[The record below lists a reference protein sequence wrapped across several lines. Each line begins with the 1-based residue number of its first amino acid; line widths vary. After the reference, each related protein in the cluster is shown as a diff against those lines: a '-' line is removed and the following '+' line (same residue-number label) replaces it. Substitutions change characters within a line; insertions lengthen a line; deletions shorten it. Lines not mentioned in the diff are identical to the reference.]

1 MEMFSLICFRI
12 YIELSNV
19 LDKGHGHGGSDML
32 QYIIIIA
39 SLVHF
44 DSLYYLLRLHRLS
57 KKMACN
63 PYIEQPA
70 NPLILFK
77 NSSHRLLTLHKLG
90 GVVWKAFDRTTTHM
104 HDLRLILLEAQESA
118 SILPR
123 ALKTK
128 KLLLFVVALLVLA
141 C

>member
-1 MEMFSLICFRI
+1 MKQMIQHIFLLSPLNCQKSPLTYHSCNVLIKEPC
-12 YIELSNV
+12 E

-44 DSLYYLLRLHRLS
+44 DSLYYILRLHRLS

-90 GVVWKAFDRTTTHM
+90 GVVWKAFDRTITHM
-104 HDLRLILLEAQESA
+104 N
-118 SILPR
+118 
-123 ALKTK
+123 
-128 KLLLFVVALLVLA
+128 
-141 C
+141 